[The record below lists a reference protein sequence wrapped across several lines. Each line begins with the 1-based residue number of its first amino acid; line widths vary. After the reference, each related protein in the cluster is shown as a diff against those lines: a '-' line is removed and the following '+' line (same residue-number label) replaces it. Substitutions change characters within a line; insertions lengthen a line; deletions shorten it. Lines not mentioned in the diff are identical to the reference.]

1 MLPVILKVLADTSG
15 AKFDGVLGDMDNLKV
30 SSQKASVAVKQHV
43 GGLASGQDPVS
54 TLTSS
59 LFSLTKGFGAIGI
72 GVAAGAGVVALFA
85 KESKEA
91 KESADK
97 LNTSIEGFQASVT
110 NLDLSGAISQF
121 QNLSKSI
128 KESQSEKPG
137 VIEGAVKGVVG
148 FFGGNKEQLELAR
161 SNAQSAKGQ
170 AEFAV
175 QTQLAQREMM
185 TNLRRTN
192 PMEAQRLELVEKQRA
207 EFQKYVDLGF
217 KQSTINA
224 LRKAQDQ
231 ELFELGDKQAKE
243 EAEQQAKK
251 DELAKKAEADRLK
264 AIETEAKEKEKAFM
278 EELRQADALK
288 KKREDL
294 IQSGREAQGTLL
306 DRLRGAA
313 ERFGLGKV
321 TSQIDKEREAQQK
334 QTDVAM
340 LGRFG
345 IDPTKMQGF
354 KPNEMISQFAGTE
367 GTLQREA
374 DTRLFDSVENMKG
387 LVQNILQV
395 VVDKLGVPIL
405 KSA

>member
-15 AKFDGVLGDMDNLKV
+15 AKFDRVIGDMDNLKV
-30 SSQKASVAVKQHV
+30 SSQKASIAVKQLV

-85 KESKEA
+85 KESKDA

-97 LNTSIEGFQASVT
+97 LNTSIEGFQSSVS

-128 KESQSEKPG
+128 KESQGEKPG
-137 VIEGAVKGVVG
+137 IIEGAVKGVVG

-185 TNLRRTN
+185 SNLRRTN
-192 PMEAQRLELVEKQRA
+192 PMEAQRLELAEKQKA
-207 EFQKYVDLGF
+207 EYQKYVDLGF
-217 KQSTINA
+217 KQTTINA
-224 LRKAQDQ
+224 LRKAQEQ
-231 ELFELGDKQAKE
+231 ELADLADKQAKE

-264 AIETEAKEKEKAFM
+264 AIETEAKEKEKAFI
-278 EELRQADALK
+278 EELRQADSLK
-288 KKREDL
+288 KKREEL

-313 ERFGLGKV
+313 ERFGLGGV
-321 TSQIDKEREAQQK
+321 TSQIDRERQAQQK
-334 QTDVAM
+334 QTDTAL

-345 IDPTKMQGF
+345 IDPTRMQGLR
-354 KPNEMISQFAGTE
+354 PNEMISQFSETE
-367 GTLQREA
+367 GTMQREA
-374 DTRLFDSVENMKG
+374 DTRLFDSVDNMKG

-395 VVDKLGVPIL
+395 VTDKLGVPIL
-405 KSA
+405 KST